1 MVIIIGIFIVNFIV
15 KNKYEV
21 FLKIEILKKFCIL
34 VVFLWIFIV
43 GFWILWFVNLFD
55 NELFG
60 CVLFKN
66 RLLDFLLLIKLCV
79 DFLLY
84 FIIIIIFVLL

>member
-43 GFWILWFVNLFD
+43 GFLILWFVNLLD

-84 FIIIIIFVLL
+84 CIIIIIFVLL

>member
-34 VVFLWIFIV
+34 VVFLWIFV
-43 GFWILWFVNLFD
+43 VEFWILWFVNLFD

-60 CVLFKN
+60 CVLFRN
-66 RLLDFLLLIKLCV
+66 RLLDFLFLIKLCV

-84 FIIIIIFVLL
+84 CIIIIIFVLL

>member
-34 VVFLWIFIV
+34 VVFL
-43 GFWILWFVNLFD
+43 
-55 NELFG
+55 
-60 CVLFKN
+60 
-66 RLLDFLLLIKLCV
+66 
-79 DFLLY
+79 
-84 FIIIIIFVLL
+84 